1 MGVLPSLGSVSR
13 IEYVLQ
19 LPFPWKIMFEIAT
32 KISIPSK
39 MKNCDSFPLIWI
51 CGWKSWTLW
60 WEDFSSYQIK
70 NNRCTCFR
78 TWRLCFQWRWIGWT
92 PSRYWSARY
101 LKRAP
106 WMLVWES
113 EHFLYIIINSFYK
126 KMMFIDVALYS
137 CCDLITLILWLWQDF
152 KFPQTLRSGKY
163 KNTKMKNR
171 WWFWDIEGWE
181 QKQELGNLT
190 KAPGPPLLGAYHHPI
205 HTVTI
210 VWDALC
216 RKLKSKRNR
225 SWYWRVWRE
234 YTTVFCVIFLE
245 ECVSFP
251 VCWLFTQRLWQF
263 LPCPCLLVGK
273 P

>member
-1 MGVLPSLGSVSR
+1 MEVLPSLGSVFR

-70 NNRCTCFR
+70 NNWCTCFR

-92 PSRYWSARY
+92 PSRYWSACY

-113 EHFLYIIINSFYK
+113 EHFLYIIIKSFYK
-126 KMMFIDVALYS
+126 NMMFIDVALYS
-137 CCDLITLILWLWQDF
+137 CCDLITLILWL
-152 KFPQTLRSGKY
+152 
-163 KNTKMKNR
+163 
-171 WWFWDIEGWE
+171 
-181 QKQELGNLT
+181 
-190 KAPGPPLLGAYHHPI
+190 
-205 HTVTI
+205 
-210 VWDALC
+210 
-216 RKLKSKRNR
+216 
-225 SWYWRVWRE
+225 
-234 YTTVFCVIFLE
+234 
-245 ECVSFP
+245 
-251 VCWLFTQRLWQF
+251 
-263 LPCPCLLVGK
+263 
-273 P
+273 